1 MKTNTRIA
9 AAAAALLLAAAARA
23 AAPPKKTPELVAK
36 GQTSFAKFCVTCHGP
51 KGEGDGPAAKA
62 LKPKPRNLVT
72 EPLKNGSTAAGVF
85 ETLSTGVKGTAM
97 VPFKQLSEDDRW
109 AIAYFVMSLRDGAK
123 K

>member
-1 MKTNTRIA
+1 MTTTKLVPIL
-9 AAAAALLLAAAARA
+9 AALLLASAARA
-23 AAPPKKTPELVAK
+23 AEPPKKTPELVAK
-36 GQTSFAKFCVTCHGP
+36 GQASFAKYCASCHGP

-72 EPLKNGSTAAGVF
+72 EPLAHGTSAAGVF

-97 VPFKQLSEDDRW
+97 VPFKHLAEEDRW
-109 AIAYFVMSLRDGAK
+109 ALSYYVMSLRDGAK